1 MNISA
6 DIKDFFCIN
15 RKCID
20 YGKRGQGNIIVSN
33 RYGSSRRR
41 LLKCKT
47 CNIRFSER
55 RNSFFFGLHTEE
67 TKVKDVIGYLLN
79 GKSFREAASITGIDK
94 DTVLR
99 IWKKFIAYCEE
110 SMEGLLG
117 EFNIRLNDLIRL
129 LYERGEASKKVR
141 IKEISPENK
150 TIFGDKSEV

>member
-1 MNISA
+1 MYKNYMTLSA

-15 RKCID
+15 RDCID
-20 YGKRGQGNIIVSN
+20 YGKRGQGNIIIYN
-33 RYGSSRRR
+33 RYGSNNRR

-67 TKVKDVIGYLLN
+67 TKVRDVIGQLLN
-79 GKSFREAASITGIDK
+79 GKSFREAATITGIDK

-99 IWKKFIAYCEE
+99 IWKKFIASCEE

-117 EFNIRLNDLIRL
+117 EFNIRLEDLIKL
-129 LYERGEASKKVR
+129 LYERGVR
-141 IKEISPENK
+141 SQRW
-150 TIFGDKSEV
+150 